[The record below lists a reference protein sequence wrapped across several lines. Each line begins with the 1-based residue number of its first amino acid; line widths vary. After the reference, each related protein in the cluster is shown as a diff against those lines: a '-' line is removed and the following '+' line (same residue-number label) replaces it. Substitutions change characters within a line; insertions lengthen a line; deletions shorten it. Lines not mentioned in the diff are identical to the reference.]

1 MGLPEVADYAHNFA
15 VMVRVQGPD
24 PKGLKMNRHAF
35 HHYNSG
41 NTTISASG
49 MLFPESFKVSPT
61 VKNFN
66 GDNKTARLIVTV
78 ASVIEPFLS
87 LQHREKLSQDKPELI
102 HGAQV
107 EIMIEGNNRF
117 EHDSNEKHHC
127 WISAQVLSLVDVPAS
142 SVVVESLIQASS
154 GSERSWEVGWSLAKY
169 NDGSQPFVEGHRDIL
184 AAELSNSS
192 YLASSTMR
200 LALLIVPHYSFK
212 ALPNLKMSPSYKQ
225 GDLILTV
232 GSPFGILSPTHFFN
246 SVSMGSIANCY
257 PSDSVKSSLLMA
269 DIRCLP
275 GMEGSPVFGGEAQ
288 LIGMLTRPLR
298 QKSNGAE
305 IQLVIPWEAIATA
318 CSDLLLQE
326 EPEKAYNGSSFD
338 DGHLKNCL
346 PEEESSSVIKKAVTS
361 VCLLTIDD
369 GVWASGILLN
379 KQGLILTNAHFLEPW
394 RFQRSTV
401 QSDTNED
408 ILFTSSSNNQPL
420 RKDFSAG
427 KKPIGRRFGLN
438 MMSYRRNIRVRLDHE
453 DPSIWFDARMVY
465 VSKGPLDVALLQL
478 EFVPDRLNPIVVD
491 FTCPSPGSKVFVVGH
506 GLFGPR
512 CDSLPSVGV
521 GVVAKVVEAKRT
533 LTSQTGLQVNKRES
547 FPAMLETTAAV
558 HPGGSGG
565 AVLNSDGH
573 MIGLVTSNARHGGG
587 TVIPH
592 LNFSI
597 PCAALELIFKF
608 SKAAT
613 DMQDMSLLEE
623 MDRAD
628 EHLSSVWA
636 LVPPSPKPKTTLQGD
651 IGQDGK
657 GSRFAKFIADTKEGQ
672 AGKLGQ
678 FAKLARIST
687 EFAPSK
693 L

>member
-1 MGLPEVADYAHNFA
+1 MGLPEVADYARNFA

-24 PKGLKMNRHAF
+24 PKGLKMKRHAF
-35 HHYNSG
+35 HHYNYG
-41 NTTISASG
+41 KTTISASG
-49 MLFPESFKVSPT
+49 MLFPESLQVFPMI
-61 VKNFN
+61 KNLN
-66 GDNKTARLIVTV
+66 GDDKTAPLIVTV

-87 LQHREKLSQDKPELI
+87 LQHRERMSQDNPELI

-107 EIMIEGNNRF
+107 EIMTEENNRL
-117 EHDSNEKHHC
+117 EYDSNEKQHC
-127 WISAQVLSLVDVPAS
+127 WISAQVLALVDVPAS

-154 GSERSWEVGWSLAKY
+154 GSERSWEVGWLLAKY
-169 NDGSQPFVEGHRDIL
+169 SDAPKPFVEEKKEIL
-184 AAELSNSS
+184 AEELNSSS

-200 LALLIVPHYSFK
+200 LALLTVPHDSFK
-212 ALPNLKMSPSYKQ
+212 SLPNLKVSSSYKQ

-246 SVSMGSIANCY
+246 SVSIGSIANCY
-257 PSDSVKSSLLMA
+257 PSVSVESSLLMA

-275 GMEGSPVFGGEAQ
+275 GMEGSPVFGEDAQ

-326 EPEKAYNGSSFD
+326 EPEKAYNGPSFD
-338 DGHLKNCL
+338 HHLLGHLKNCSR
-346 PEEESSSVIKKAVTS
+346 EESLSIIKKALTS

-379 KQGLILTNAHFLEPW
+379 KQGLILTNAHLLEPW

-401 QSDTNED
+401 QGDMNRSE
-408 ILFTSSSNNQPL
+408 TSNTQPL

-438 MMSYRRNIRVRLDHE
+438 MMSFRRNIRVRLDHV
-453 DPSIWFDARMVY
+453 DPSRWFDARVVY

-478 EFVPDRLNPIVVD
+478 EFVPDQLNPIVVD
-491 FTCPSPGSKVFVVGH
+491 VTCPSPGSNVFVIGH

-533 LTSQTGLQVNKRES
+533 LTSQTGLHVNKQES

-565 AVLNSDGH
+565 AVLNSNGH

-608 SKAAT
+608 SK

-636 LVPPSPKPKTTLQGD
+636 LVPPSPKSGPPMPKGTIQGD
-651 IGQDGK
+651 IEQDGKK

-672 AGKLGQ
+672 PGKFGKL
-678 FAKLARIST
+678 AKIST
-687 EFAPSK
+687 DFVPSK